1 MAATKTQRGV
11 VGCSA
16 RDPSPIPF
24 ARPSLGAEEENA
36 VLAVMRS
43 GWLTTGEVTRRFEE
57 EFAGYVGARHALAVS
72 SATAGLHLALESLG
86 VGAGDL
92 VVTTPYT
99 FTATAEV
106 IRYLGADPLFVDI
119 DPTTLNISPDRIVE
133 ALEKPRQGRRVAAL
147 LPVHVGGLLCDM
159 AALGEI
165 SRRSGVPIVEDAAH
179 AFPTISAGRFAGT
192 FGSAGVFSF
201 YATKTI
207 TTGEGGMI
215 VTDDDRAAGRMST
228 MRLHGIDREVWDR
241 YTNPRAPWAYEVVE
255 AGYKYNLSDLAS
267 AIGREQLKKAAAF
280 RVRREAIARR
290 YLDAF
295 ADLDCFILPA
305 NGGEEHAWHLFTL
318 RIAADRLKVG
328 RDEFV
333 EQLAARGVGTSV
345 HFIPLHLMP
354 YYQKRYGYK
363 PEDFPNAWKAYLGV
377 FSLPIY
383 PSLDDDQVERVIR
396 EVGSIALSHRSR

>member
-1 MAATKTQRGV
+1 MSAAATGDV
-11 VGCSA
+11 
-16 RDPSPIPF
+16 SPIPF

-36 VLAVMRS
+36 VLAVLRS

-57 EFAGYVGARHALAVS
+57 EFSRYVGARHALAVS
-72 SATAGLHLALESLG
+72 SATAGLHLALEAFG
-86 VGAGDL
+86 VKAGDL

-119 DPTTLNISPDRIVE
+119 DPRTLNISPDRVE
-133 ALEKPRQGRRVAAL
+133 DALRTPPEGRRIAAI

-159 AALGEI
+159 AALEEI
-165 SRRSGVPIVEDAAH
+165 SGRSNIPIVEDAAH
-179 AFPTISAGRFAGT
+179 AFPATALGRSAGT
-192 FGSAGVFSF
+192 FGAAGVFSF

-241 YTNPRAPWAYEVVE
+241 YTNPRASWAYEVIE

-267 AIGREQLKKAAAF
+267 AIGREQLKKAEGF
-280 RVRREAIARR
+280 RARREAIARR
-290 YLDAF
+290 YREAF
-295 ADLDCFILPA
+295 SELDCFIPPA
-305 NGGEEHAWHLFTL
+305 DGGEEHAWHLFTL
-318 RIAADRLKVG
+318 RIAADKLEIG

-354 YYQKRYGYK
+354 YYQKRYGFK

-383 PSLDDDQVERVIR
+383 PSLHDDQVERVIR
-396 EVGSIALSHRSR
+396 EVTSIASSHQRR